1 MENNEEIIARL
12 KFIGYI
18 EKNEKI
24 NVRHVNKQAN
34 TLFTKI
40 SRTLLYPDN
49 RTNSLKFVRDVITR
63 TFDIIERLTHNENIL
78 SCKSIII
85 DLTKAKQGM
94 LNLKYTY
101 NEDTKFCCDID
112 VIIEQISSK
121 LANLKE
127 QHSILF
133 DTRTDTKTDPK
144 THPISET
151 IPHPISE
158 TIPIPEVI
166 PKSKHVCKTD
176 LKPP

>member
-1 MENNEEIIARL
+1 
-12 KFIGYI
+12 
-18 EKNEKI
+18 
-24 NVRHVNKQAN
+24 
-34 TLFTKI
+34 
-40 SRTLLYPDN
+40 
-49 RTNSLKFVRDVITR
+49 
-63 TFDIIERLTHNENIL
+63 
-78 SCKSIII
+78 
-85 DLTKAKQGM
+85 M